1 MSDYINSLKMQNQT
15 QEEFEKKKKN
25 EYFLKQRGHAMEN
38 ITKAQKF
45 KLDQKVQLED
55 EKRQYSPIN

>member
-1 MSDYINSLKMQNQT
+1 
-15 QEEFEKKKKN
+15 
-25 EYFLKQRGHAMEN
+25 MEN